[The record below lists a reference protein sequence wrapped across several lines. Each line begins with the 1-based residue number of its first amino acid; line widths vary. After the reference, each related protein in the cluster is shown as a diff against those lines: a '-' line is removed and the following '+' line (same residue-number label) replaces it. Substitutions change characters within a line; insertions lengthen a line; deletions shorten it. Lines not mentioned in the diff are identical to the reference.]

1 MTIPHG
7 DIHSAPAG
15 GAGWLRRARIGAAGD
30 RDSDVK
36 RRGPLPRVRIGLTGA
51 AGMLLAT
58 LLVPAP
64 ALAHGLVGKTDLAI
78 PRWLFAWAAG
88 IVLVVSFVALAS
100 LWPKPRLERL
110 QEKRVWR
117 YPRVLDPLC
126 GALGVALFGVV
137 VYAGLAGEQIATA
150 NLLPTWIYVI
160 FWVGLAFTSLLLG
173 DIFRAFNPWRA
184 IARGVAWAAR
194 VARKGRPLRA
204 PRAYPEWLGRWPA
217 VAGVLGFA
225 WLELVYVNKD
235 EPQLLAWMALAYAAV
250 QLAAMSAY
258 GIDAWSNRG
267 DPFSVYFGLFARLAP
282 LRWRDG
288 ALYRRAPFVG
298 VIELDVL
305 PGTVAL
311 LAVMIGSTSFDGF
324 SVSTVWVGST
334 GLFSKIESLFSK
346 LGLGV
351 TASTE
356 LTGTVGL
363 LFMIAFIACLYRLGV
378 LGMKS
383 LGGGHTTQ
391 ELSRRFVHT
400 LVPISLAYVIAH
412 YFSLLAYQGQAMAY
426 LISDPLGNGSNLFGT
441 ASSTIN
447 YNLVAANTIWYVQV
461 GALLVG
467 HVAGLTLAHDKALTV
482 YRKARD
488 AMRSQYW
495 MLVVMV
501 SFTSLGLW
509 ILSSTY

>member
-1 MTIPHG
+1 MRR
-7 DIHSAPAG
+7 
-15 GAGWLRRARIGAAGD
+15 LRIVLAGAAG
-30 RDSDVK
+30 
-36 RRGPLPRVRIGLTGA
+36 T
-51 AGMLLAT
+51 LLAA
-58 LLVPAP
+58 LLAPAP
-64 ALAHGLVGKTDLAI
+64 ALAHGLIGKTDLAI

-88 IVLVVSFVALAS
+88 IVLVVSFVALAT

-110 QEKRVWR
+110 EEERVWR

-126 GALGVALFGVV
+126 GAVGVALFGIV
-137 VYAGLAGEQIATA
+137 VYSGLAGEQIATA

-160 FWVGLAFTSLLLG
+160 FWVGLAFTSLLVG

-184 IARGVAWAAR
+184 FARGVAGAVR
-194 VARKGRPLRA
+194 LVRKGRPLRA
-204 PRAYPEWLGRWPA
+204 PRAYPPWLGRWPA
-217 VAGVLGFA
+217 VVGILGFA

-235 EPQLLAWMALAYAAV
+235 EPQLLAWMALGYAAV
-250 QLAAMSAY
+250 QLAAMSVY
-258 GIDAWSNRG
+258 GVEMWTNRG
-267 DPFSVYFGLFARLAP
+267 DPFSVYFGLFSRLAP

-288 ALYRRAPFVG
+288 WLYRRAPFVG
-298 VIELDVL
+298 AIELEVL

-311 LAVMIGSTSFDGF
+311 LTVMIGSTSFDGF
-324 SVSTVWVGST
+324 AVSTVWVGST
-334 GLFSKIESLFSK
+334 GVFSK
-346 LGLGV
+346 LESVFTKLGFGI
-351 TASTE
+351 TAATE

-363 LFMIAFIACLYRLGV
+363 LALIGFIACLYRFGV

-383 LGGGHTTQ
+383 LGGGHSTR
-391 ELSRRFVHT
+391 ELSHRFIHT

-467 HVAGLTLAHDKALTV
+467 HMAGLTLAHDKALTV